1 MTTLFSKAID
11 FDQPLPRLFQ
21 DVRFQNHLR
30 QPPERAFVGFERTFK
45 SRSHI
50 NRISGVRCCSAINT
64 EMGNKDLKKRGLNLC
79 GGFGQYKSVKILTGN
94 LSLYN
99 TGR

>member
-64 EMGNKDLKKRGLNLC
+64 EMGNKDLKKE
-79 GGFGQYKSVKILTGN
+79 V
-94 LSLYN
+94 
-99 TGR
+99 